1 MPRST
6 HSSGCSTG
14 PDPQVLTQVST
25 EGAADKDC
33 CALVVDVVAAAAA
46 VGVEVSP
53 TISVKTQSP
62 LRGSFSSSKQ
72 REVQYVIRNNDI
84 FVRRKDTESV
94 TVLRILIMH
103 MCVCQVKLH
112 ICALVQIITSSE

>member
-6 HSSGCSTG
+6 HSSGYSTE
-14 PDPQVLTQVST
+14 PDSQVLTQVST

-53 TISVKTQSP
+53 TISVKTHLP

-72 REVQYVIRNNDI
+72 REVQYVIRNADI

-103 MCVCQVKLH
+103 MV
-112 ICALVQIITSSE
+112 